1 MTPQLGGIT
10 NMAAALITVAGVAA
24 LGNDLSHIVYYS
36 ANPLE
41 SEERTELE
49 KKYGHWAVKLAIAVC
64 PLGDTECIEREA
76 KRLSEV
82 RLKRR

>member
-1 MTPQLGGIT
+1 MISNLGGIT
-10 NMAAALITVAGVAA
+10 SMTAALITIAGVAA
-24 LGNDLSHIVYYS
+24 LSNDLSHMVYYS

-41 SEERTELE
+41 SEKRLELE
-49 KKYGHWAVKLAIAVC
+49 RKYGQWAVKSAIAVC
-64 PLGDTECIEREA
+64 PLGDIECIEREA